1 MRLGRLALL
10 LPAAMAWLPA
20 RAPAQ
25 ETTVRQVIAI
35 RAGRRVDVERG
46 EVRRDQLIVVRDGR
60 IAAVQSGRTRPPS
73 GARLIDLSG
82 HSVLPG
88 LIDCHTHLIG
98 DLTDAD
104 ALLPLQRSGAQE
116 AFSGVRNARSTLLAG
131 FTSVR
136 DVGTY
141 RALVD
146 AALRDAIDDGTVLGP
161 RMSVAGAYVTVTSG
175 GGELVGTAPDVTIPP
190 EYRFGVANSAAE
202 VRARVRALLNGGADF
217 IKVIATG
224 AVLTEGT
231 RPGASEYTEEEI
243 RAAVEQ
249 AAEYGTYVTAHAH
262 GAEGIKRAVRAGVR
276 SIEHGS
282 LIDDEAI
289 ALMKEKGTWLVA
301 DIYNGDYIGSV
312 GREQGWGEEIL
323 RKNEETTEAQRAGF
337 RKAVA
342 AGVRIAYGTD
352 TGVYPHRLAARQ
364 LPYMVRYGMTPM
376 QAIRAATLSAAELM
390 GWEDQVGSLAAGKHA
405 DIIAV
410 PGNALADLRAVEKVV
425 FVMKG
430 GVVHKEPDVKGP

>member
-1 MRLGRLALL
+1 MSLGRLGLL
-10 LPAAMAWLPA
+10 LAASAVFLPA
-20 RAPAQ
+20 LVAAQ
-25 ETTVRQVIAI
+25 TPPPRQVSVI
-35 RAGRRVDVERG
+35 RAGRLVDVERG
-46 EVRRDQLIVVRDGR
+46 EVRRDQLIVVRGDR
-60 IAAVQSGRTRPPS
+60 IEAIQPGTTRPPG
-73 GARLIDLSG
+73 GAKVIDLSRYT
-82 HSVLPG
+82 VLPG

-116 AFSGVRNARSTLLAG
+116 AFSGVRNARATLLAG
-131 FTSVR
+131 FTTVR

-146 AALRDAIDDGTVLGP
+146 AALRDAIDDGTVNGP
-161 RMSVAGAYVTVTSG
+161 RMAVAGAYVTVTSG
-175 GGELVGTAPDVTIPP
+175 GGELIGAAQDVNIPAD
-190 EYRFGVANSAAE
+190 YRFGVANTADE
-202 VRARVRALLNGGADF
+202 VRERVRVILNGGADF
-217 IKVIATG
+217 IKIMATG
-224 AVLTEGT
+224 AVLTQGT
-231 RPGASEYTEEEI
+231 RPGASEYTEEQI

-301 DIYNGDYIGSV
+301 DIYNGDYIAATGKD
-312 GREQGWGEEIL
+312 QGWPEEVL
-323 RKNEETTEAQRAGF
+323 RKNDETTEAQRAGF

-352 TGVYPHRLAARQ
+352 TGVYPHRFAARQ
-364 LPYMVRYGMTPM
+364 LPYMVRYGLTPM
-376 QAIRAATLSAAELM
+376 QALRSATLSAAELM
-390 GWEDQVGSLAAGKHA
+390 GWEDRVGSLTAGKLA

-410 PGNALADLRAVEKVV
+410 SGDALADLKSFENVA

-430 GVVHKEPDVKGP
+430 GAIHQAP

>member
-1 MRLGRLALL
+1 MSLGRLGVLL
-10 LPAAMAWLPA
+10 AAIAAGLPQRAVSQES
-20 RAPAQ
+20 RAP
-25 ETTVRQVIAI
+25 EVIAI
-35 RAGRRVDVERG
+35 RAGRLVDVERG
-46 EVRRDQLIVVRDGR
+46 EVRRDQLIVVRGER
-60 IAAVQSGRTRPPS
+60 IEAIRPGTTRPPA
-73 GARLIDLSG
+73 GARVIDLSR
-82 HSVLPG
+82 HTVLPG
-88 LIDCHTHLIG
+88 LIDCHAHLIG
-98 DLTDAD
+98 DLTDTD

-131 FTSVR
+131 FTTVR

-146 AALRDAIDDGTVLGP
+146 AALRDAIEDGTVVGP
-161 RMSVAGAYVTVTSG
+161 RMAVAGAYVTVTSG
-175 GGELVGTAPDVTIPP
+175 GGELIGAAPDVTIPA
-190 EYRFGVANSAAE
+190 EYRFGVANTADQ
-202 VRARVRALLNGGADF
+202 VRERVRAILNGGADF
-217 IKVIATG
+217 IKIIATG
-224 AVLTEGT
+224 AVLTQGT
-231 RPGASEYTEEEI
+231 RPGASEYTEEQL

-249 AAEYGTYVTAHAH
+249 AAEYGAYVTAHAH

-282 LIDDEAI
+282 LIDDEGI

-301 DIYNGDYIGSV
+301 DIYNGDYIATV
-312 GREQGWGEEIL
+312 GKEKQWAEEIL

-342 AGVRIAYGTD
+342 AGLRIAYGTD
-352 TGVYPHRLAARQ
+352 SGVYPHRFAARQ

-376 QAIRAATLSAAELM
+376 QAVRSATLSAAELM
-390 GWEDQVGSLAAGKHA
+390 GWEDRVGSISPGKLA

-410 PGNALADLRAVEKVV
+410 PGDALADLKAVENVA

-430 GVVHKEPDVKGP
+430 GVVYQAP